1 MLPGK
6 QTPGCHLKENN
17 YLITD
22 ARVKEPPR
30 STVQALGFLG
40 PGFILSASIVGSGEL
55 IATTTLG
62 ARAGFIAFWV
72 IIVSCLVKV
81 AVQLEIARHTIVS
94 GETAM
99 QIFSRLPGPKLGK
112 GRWTIWVL
120 FVLLLLKV
128 VQLGGMLGSTAIVL
142 NILFDGISVN
152 YWVVVCALVVATLIY
167 RGYYSVVEKSSMV
180 MIALFTTLTLVSV
193 VFLYFT
199 PYSITWD
206 EIASGLTFRF
216 PKEIVMVA
224 IGAFGITGV
233 ASDEIIAYNYW
244 CLEKGYAAFTGP
256 RRDTPEWRR
265 RAAGWIRVMYVDALV
280 AMLIYTAVTAA
291 FYLLGAAILHNRG
304 VIPEGN
310 QLIETVALIY
320 TESLGPGIRNMY
332 LVGAF
337 FVLFS
342 SLFASLAAWT
352 RMYSDIFGQLS
363 WIDFSNARQRGRVI
377 AGLAWFF
384 PTAWAL
390 TYMYIE
396 LPVVMILFG
405 GAVGS
410 VMLFLI
416 VFAALHVKY
425 FREEVIGARGSF
437 YNLAFWVSVIS
448 IVAVGVY
455 GFAGLF

>member
-1 MLPGK
+1 M
-6 QTPGCHLKENN
+6 
-17 YLITD
+17 
-22 ARVKEPPR
+22 
-30 STVQALGFLG
+30 VQQLGLLG

-62 ARAGFIAFWV
+62 AKAGFIAFWV

-81 AVQLEIARHTIVS
+81 AVQLEFARYTILT

-99 QIFSRLPGPKLGK
+99 QIFNRLPGPRFGK

-120 FVLLLLKV
+120 FVLLILKV

-142 NILFDGISVN
+142 NMLFTGVAVN
-152 YWVVVCALVVATLIY
+152 YWVVICAVVTALLIY
-167 RGYYSVVEKSSMV
+167 RGYYSVVEKTSLG
-180 MIALFTTLTLVSV
+180 MIAMFTTLTLVSV
-193 VFLYFT
+193 FFLYLT
-199 PYSITWD
+199 PYRISWA
-206 EIASGLTFRF
+206 EIASGLTFQL
-216 PKEIVMVA
+216 PKEVVMVA

-256 RRDTPEWRR
+256 RNDSPEWRS
-265 RAAGWIRVMYVDALV
+265 RAKGWIRVMYLDAFI

-291 FYLLGAAILHNRG
+291 FYLLGAAILHDRG

-320 TESLGPGIRNMY
+320 TESLGPGVRNMY
-332 LVGAF
+332 LIGAF
-337 FVLFS
+337 FALFS

-352 RMYSDIFGQLS
+352 RMYSDISGQLS
-363 WIDFSNARQRGRVI
+363 WIDFSNVRQRGRVI
-377 AGLAWFF
+377 AGLAWLF

-390 TYMYIE
+390 IYLFIE

-416 VFAALHVKY
+416 VFAVLHIKY
-425 FREEVIGARGSF
+425 YREEIIGPRGVF
-437 YNLAFWVSVIS
+437 YNLAFWVSIVS
-448 IVAVGVY
+448 IILVGIY
-455 GFAGLF
+455 GLSGLF

>member
-1 MLPGK
+1 MR
-6 QTPGCHLKENN
+6 ENN
-17 YLITD
+17 YIIT
-22 ARVKEPPR
+22 RETEKEPPR
-30 STVQALGFLG
+30 SFLQKLRFLG

-81 AVQLEIARHTIVS
+81 AVQLEFGRHTILT
-94 GETAM
+94 GETSM
-99 QIFSRLPGPKLGK
+99 QIFNKLPGPRFGK
-112 GRWTIWVL
+112 GRWTVWVL
-120 FVLLLLKV
+120 FVLLLLKI

-142 NILFDGISVN
+142 SILFKGVPVF
-152 YWVVVCALVVATLIY
+152 YWVAISAFVVALLIY
-167 RGYYSVVEKSSMV
+167 RGYYRLVEKTSMV
-180 MIALFTTLTLVSV
+180 MISLFTVLTLISV
-193 VFLYFT
+193 CVLSFT
-199 PYSITWD
+199 PYSISWAD
-206 EIASGLTFRF
+206 IRSGLTFAF
-216 PKEIVMVA
+216 PKEIVAVA

-244 CLEKGYAAFTGP
+244 CIEKGYAAFTGP
-256 RRDTPEWRR
+256 PSDSREWKD
-265 RAAGWIRVMYVDALV
+265 RARGWIRVMYLDALV
-280 AMLIYTAVTAA
+280 AMAIYTLVTAA
-291 FYLLGAAILHNRG
+291 FYLLGASILHNRG
-304 VIPEGN
+304 LIPEGN

-320 TESLGPGIRNMY
+320 TESLGPGVRNIY

-352 RMYSDIFGQLS
+352 RMYSDIFGQLA
-363 WIDFSNARQRGRVI
+363 WMDFSDAKQRKKVI
-377 AGLAWFF
+377 ALLAWFF

-390 TYMYIE
+390 TYFFIE

-416 VFAALHVKY
+416 VFAAIQIRYV
-425 FREEVIGARGSF
+425 REQRIEPPGLIYDF
-437 YNLAFWVSVIS
+437 AFWVSAVS
-448 IVAVGVY
+448 IFMVGIY
-455 GFAGLF
+455 GVWGLF

>member
-1 MLPGK
+1 
-6 QTPGCHLKENN
+6 LKENN
-17 YLITD
+17 YLITEET
-22 ARVKEPPR
+22 VKEPPR
-30 STVQALGFLG
+30 SLVQKFRFLG

-81 AVQLEIARHTIVS
+81 AVQLEFGKHTILT

-99 QIFSRLPGPKLGK
+99 QIFNRLPGPRFGK

-120 FVLLLLKV
+120 FLLLLLKV

-142 NILFDGISVN
+142 NILFGGIPVF
-152 YWVVVCALVVATLIY
+152 YWVAVCAFVVALLIY
-167 RGYYSVVEKSSMV
+167 RGYYKLVEKTSVV
-180 MIALFTTLTLVSV
+180 MISLFTMLTIISV
-193 VFLYFT
+193 FALAFT
-199 PYSITWD
+199 PYRISWA
-206 EIASGLTFRF
+206 EIGSGLTFAL
-216 PKEIVMVA
+216 PKEIVGVA

-244 CLEKGYAAFTGP
+244 CIEKGYAAYTGP
-256 RRDTPEWRR
+256 QSDTPAWRA
-265 RAAGWIRVMYVDALV
+265 RARGWIKVMYLDALV
-280 AMLIYTAVTAA
+280 AMIIYTFVTAA

-304 VIPEGN
+304 VIPGGN

-320 TESLGPGIRNMY
+320 TESLGAGVRNVY
-332 LVGAF
+332 LIGAF

-352 RMYSDIFGQLS
+352 RMYSDIFGQLA
-363 WIDFSNARQRGRVI
+363 WIDFSDVRQRNMII
-377 AGLAWFF
+377 AVLAWLF

-390 TYMYIE
+390 TYMFME

-416 VFAALHVKY
+416 VFAALHIRY
-425 FREEVIGARGSF
+425 WRTQRIAPPGLF
-437 YNLAFWVSVIS
+437 YDFAFWLSTVSILL
-448 IVAVGVY
+448 VGIY
-455 GFAGLF
+455 GIWGLFPS

>member
-1 MLPGK
+1 
-6 QTPGCHLKENN
+6 LKENN
-17 YLITD
+17 YLITEET
-22 ARVKEPPR
+22 VKEPPR
-30 STVQALGFLG
+30 TIMQSLKFLG

-81 AVQLEIARHTIVS
+81 AVQLEFGRHTILT

-99 QIFSRLPGPKLGK
+99 QIFNKLPGPRIGK
-112 GRWTIWVL
+112 GRWTVWTL
-120 FVLLLLKV
+120 FLLLLLKV

-142 NILFDGISVN
+142 NILISGVPVF
-152 YWVVVCALVVATLIY
+152 YWVVCCAFVVALLIY
-167 RGYYSVVEKSSMV
+167 RGYYKLVEKTSVV
-180 MIALFTTLTLVSV
+180 MIAMFTVLTITSV
-193 VFLYFT
+193 FMLGYT
-199 PYSITWD
+199 PYSISWE
-206 EIASGLTFRF
+206 EIASGLTFGL
-216 PKEIVMVA
+216 PPEVVAVA

-244 CLEKGYAAFTGP
+244 CIEKGYAAFSGP
-256 RRDTPEWRR
+256 PSGTPEWKR
-265 RAAGWIRVMYVDALV
+265 RATGWIRVMYLDALV
-280 AMLIYTAVTAA
+280 AMAIYTFVTAA

-304 VIPEGN
+304 MIPQGN

-320 TESLGPGIRNMY
+320 TESLGAGVRNIY

-352 RMYSDIFGQLS
+352 RMYSDIFGQLA
-363 WIDFSNARQRGRVI
+363 WIDFRDVSQRKRVI
-377 AGLAWFF
+377 AILAWCF
-384 PTAWAL
+384 PTMWAL
-390 TYMYIE
+390 IYMFME
-396 LPVVMILFG
+396 LPVFMILFG

-416 VFAALHVKY
+416 VFAAFHIRY
-425 FREEVIGARGSF
+425 ARKQAIEPPGLF
-437 YNLAFWVSVIS
+437 YDFAFWISCVSIFM
-448 IVAVGVY
+448 VGIY
-455 GFAGLF
+455 GVWGLF